1 MEAMTLEQSAYL
13 AEIVGVFAIVVSL
26 VYLSLQVRQN
36 TRTTRL
42 ETVQTISS
50 EFNNFN
56 DMLASSGELA
66 DIYHRGVFDFQSLN
80 TTEQV
85 RFSLLLMRV
94 FRTWYEQYFHWRKG
108 ALDAEFWA
116 QPERS
121 ISRCLPVPG
130 LAVGVVRT
138 PTSIRERISRVH
150 RQPRYGGERHK
161 AVIRAATRKFG
172 VMPAR

>member
-108 ALDAEFWA
+108 ALDAEFWH
-116 QPERS
+116 
-121 ISRCLPVPG
+121 SRNVQLADAFQYPG
-130 LAVGVVRT
+130 WQWVWSAR
-138 PTSIRERISRVH
+138 
-150 RQPRYGGERHK
+150 RHQYAK
-161 AVIRAATRKFG
+161 GFQEFIDNLVTAAKDTKPLYEPP
-172 VMPAR
+172 PASSG